1 MNSSVKIHSFTINF
15 GVTFFSPF
23 AYNINKKLRNGDI
36 ISVELI
42 LINTSKLKI
51 MLTPDDMKKYSLD
64 IDKMNYDNTETRRV
78 FWNILDTA
86 KHETGFDAAS
96 DRVCIQVYPSKGG
109 GCEMY
114 VTKLGSEKH
123 ERTEEK
129 ALGCITN
136 NEEMPCDDTYVFETL
151 SELLQFCHSASMSG
165 FSGES
170 NLYTDGKRYY
180 LTFTQ
185 KCEKVP
191 CGEFAKKVRS
201 TFAKQY
207 FAERCKVICK
217 TDAIAKMASFA

>member
-1 MNSSVKIHSFTINF
+1 MNNYTIRKAEIKDWP
-15 GVTFFSPF
+15 T
-23 AYNINKKLRNGDI
+23 
-36 ISVELI
+36 
-42 LINTSKLKI
+42 LINI
-51 MLTPDDMKKYSLD
+51 
-64 IDKMNYDNTETRRV
+64 
-78 FWNILDTA
+78 
-86 KHETGFDAAS
+86 FD
-96 DRVCIQVYPSKGG
+96 
-109 GCEMY
+109 
-114 VTKLGSEKH
+114 
-123 ERTEEK
+123 K
-129 ALGCITN
+129 ALRTTDVLTDDDWSALYKN
-136 NEEMPCDDTYVFETL
+136 LMSFSYPTYDTYVFETL